1 MMSIRNLSI
10 VKKIK
15 RIIAL
20 LLAVSMIIGSTPT
33 TLNVYADTTTS
44 DRYSVLIL
52 DTSGSMDGVP
62 LSAMKKAAIKFCAS
76 LSQAPGNNYVAIIS
90 LNSSS
95 VIKQEFT
102 ADFLAL
108 ESTINNLRS
117 GGGTNIT
124 SALDAAQMLL
134 SGISDS
140 SPNIK
145 KNVILCSD
153 GLPENGITSSYGP
166 YTSMDYSGYR
176 YANATYQEAI
186 ELHNICSFYTLGFFH
201 SLSSSRL
208 SFARRFMNDIQN
220 AGYTEVIDPD
230 DLVFEFGNIA
240 EEITGATTF
249 YYASGETQD
258 YKSTCY
264 YNDNYFSLDPT
275 EYNEQLATMSL
286 CLAMSGF
293 GSNDAMKQNEEDH
306 KSNLYENRDANV
318 RDLLTK
324 IGFGGEETDGI
335 FKDRLN
341 GTAIISNEWFNV
353 KPQSDSI
360 GVAFGHKKIEDTEVI
375 AVVLRGAGYESEWA
389 GNFTLGKTGQHFGF
403 DKAKEQVL
411 DALDGYL
418 LEQNITG
425 NVKLWI
431 VGYSR
436 GAATANLV
444 AADLTGGEH
453 NLKNVSF
460 GKKDLFAYCFETPQG
475 TITSREP
482 NSSKYNNIWN
492 VINKNDPVPK
502 VAMSDLDFRRYG
514 QDHFLPDQLNDG
526 DEYLDKKNNMLTEY
540 FKLESVDDY
549 YIVDDFEKKI
559 INLQYVL
566 PGGESVIQTDK
577 ENSHQS
583 AYLDEFINKI
593 TIERIKSRNNY
604 VNEFQNGLRMIFTF
618 MYGTLF
624 PNEPVEK
631 IKEAMDIFI
640 NKLTNIDI
648 LVEIALSAL
657 HIGGRNLEE
666 MINDILTESL
676 NEAGLNNFSPI
687 ELKQFVGAIVDLIL
701 KFAITHPN
709 LTITLVANLE
719 SIAAAHYPE
728 LCFAWLRSQDEHYN
742 SDAITS
748 SGDGGYRIVRINCP
762 VDIEVI
768 RPGGETVGAIYDNVP
783 QDFGEEGIV
792 TMFNENKEKLVYL
805 PNTQEY
811 KITLTATAD
820 GSMSYGISEYSTSAG
835 TYTKNINY
843 INLDVKAG
851 EVYQASIPACDE
863 INPVRATDLNYTLIG
878 PDSSIIE
885 PTLVLNDEDVNSA
898 YHMVTVVSEDTA
910 KGLAIGSEI
919 YQYGSFALVE
929 ATPLAGYQFAGW
941 YEGNNLISREA
952 SYRFLPD
959 RDITLTACFDTT
971 GGSNTHRNND
981 SADDYTDK
989 GIWIQDANGW
999 WYHYGNGTWPS
1010 NQWCHL
1016 LNNGVWEWFYFNP
1029 DGYMATGWVEVD
1041 GHKYYLNPVSDGTQ
1055 GRMMTGWTNIDDK
1068 WYYFK
1073 ELSDG
1078 TRGSLITNSW
1088 VDGYWVN
1095 ENGIWNGLPKNSLLD

>member
-1 MMSIRNLSI
+1 M
-10 VKKIK
+10 
-15 RIIAL
+15 
-20 LLAVSMIIGSTPT
+20 
-33 TLNVYADTTTS
+33 
-44 DRYSVLIL
+44 
-52 DTSGSMDGVP
+52 
-62 LSAMKKAAIKFCAS
+62 
-76 LSQAPGNNYVAIIS
+76 
-90 LNSSS
+90 
-95 VIKQEFT
+95 
-102 ADFLAL
+102 
-108 ESTINNLRS
+108 
-117 GGGTNIT
+117 
-124 SALDAAQMLL
+124 
-134 SGISDS
+134 
-140 SPNIK
+140 
-145 KNVILCSD
+145 
-153 GLPENGITSSYGP
+153 
-166 YTSMDYSGYR
+166 
-176 YANATYQEAI
+176 
-186 ELHNICSFYTLGFFH
+186 
-201 SLSSSRL
+201 
-208 SFARRFMNDIQN
+208 
-220 AGYTEVIDPD
+220 
-230 DLVFEFGNIA
+230 
-240 EEITGATTF
+240 
-249 YYASGETQD
+249 
-258 YKSTCY
+258 
-264 YNDNYFSLDPT
+264 
-275 EYNEQLATMSL
+275 
-286 CLAMSGF
+286 
-293 GSNDAMKQNEEDH
+293 
-306 KSNLYENRDANV
+306 
-318 RDLLTK
+318 
-324 IGFGGEETDGI
+324 
-335 FKDRLN
+335 
-341 GTAIISNEWFNV
+341 
-353 KPQSDSI
+353 
-360 GVAFGHKKIEDTEVI
+360 
-375 AVVLRGAGYESEWA
+375 
-389 GNFTLGKTGQHFGF
+389 
-403 DKAKEQVL
+403 
-411 DALDGYL
+411 
-418 LEQNITG
+418 
-425 NVKLWI
+425 
-431 VGYSR
+431 
-436 GAATANLV
+436 
-444 AADLTGGEH
+444 
-453 NLKNVSF
+453 
-460 GKKDLFAYCFETPQG
+460 
-475 TITSREP
+475 
-482 NSSKYNNIWN
+482 
-492 VINKNDPVPK
+492 
-502 VAMSDLDFRRYG
+502 
-514 QDHFLPDQLNDG
+514 
-526 DEYLDKKNNMLTEY
+526 
-540 FKLESVDDY
+540 
-549 YIVDDFEKKI
+549 
-559 INLQYVL
+559 

-604 VNEFQNGLRMIFTF
+604 VNEFQNGIRMIFTL

-687 ELKQFVGAIVDLIL
+687 ELKQF
-701 KFAITHPN
+701 
-709 LTITLVANLE
+709 
-719 SIAAAHYPE
+719 
-728 LCFAWLRSQDEHYN
+728 
-742 SDAITS
+742 
-748 SGDGGYRIVRINCP
+748 
-762 VDIEVI
+762 
-768 RPGGETVGAIYDNVP
+768 VGAIYDNVP

-1078 TRGSLITNSW
+1078 TKGSLITNSW
-1088 VDGYWVN
+1088 VDGYWVD